1 MSTIKLVISD
11 LHLADGH
18 PMLEGFGDAQQAALE
33 GLVNAASGDG
43 PLGDA
48 EDVELIINGDC
59 FDFLAVPPYAAD
71 GTTTVV
77 TATGKLEKI
86 ISVHRAFFETLSY
99 FISLPGRHV
108 TFLTGN
114 HDIELIFEEVQAGI
128 LAAIS
133 GTQSRGQG
141 ANFCH
146 TPFYRPLRDV
156 YIEHGNQYDFWNH
169 ASDTWDE
176 QGQPLQPKP
185 GVITLPVGT
194 QYFQRASHPI
204 SVQYPY
210 FDHFEPAMDTMNQVA
225 LLCLLNPKLVIET
238 ARRCVELLSYPR
250 EALASLTPDEEHI
263 PARLFAHAMLDFAAF
278 QQDMLARKP
287 TWVEPAGQ
295 EQSQDDA
302 MRAFAR
308 LRDALELPLLEAVK
322 NICAPGVYPMGE
334 SVANGA
340 LHVLRSDPTLR
351 YVIAG
356 HTHVER
362 VDAINN
368 GSQIYFNIGTWTT
381 RCALPGAGEMT
392 VDLVT
397 WLRQPDWSAIPLRDM
412 TRLTFA
418 FISAEEGAPSGASLC
433 SWEGGAKGSYRV
445 LVQGVRL

>member
-18 PMLEGFGDAQQAALE
+18 PILEGFGDTQQAALE
-33 GLVNAASGDG
+33 GLVNAASSDG

-71 GTTTVV
+71 GTINVV
-77 TATGKLEKI
+77 TAIGKLEKI
-86 ISVHRAFFETLSY
+86 VSVHRAFFETLLY

-114 HDIELIFEEVQAGI
+114 HDIELIFAEVQAGI
-128 LAAIS
+128 LAAIY
-133 GTQSRGQG
+133 GTQSRGQRV
-141 ANFCH
+141 NFCR

-156 YIEHGNQYDFWNH
+156 YIEHGNQHDFWNH

-176 QGQPLQPKP
+176 HGLLLQPKP

-204 SVQYPY
+204 GVQYPY
-210 FDHFEPAMDTMNQVA
+210 FDHFEPAMDTMSQIA
-225 LLCLLNPKLVIET
+225 LLCLLNPELVIET
-238 ARRCVELLSYPR
+238 ALRCMELLSYPR
-250 EALASLTPDEEHI
+250 KALASLTPGEEHI
-263 PARLFAHAMLDFAAF
+263 PARLFVHAILDFAAF
-278 QQDMLARKP
+278 QQDMFARKP

-295 EQSQDDA
+295 EQSQAGA
-302 MRAFAR
+302 MIEFTR

-322 NICAPGVYPMGE
+322 YICAPRVYQMGE
-334 SVANGA
+334 SVASGM

-351 YVIAG
+351 YAIAG
-356 HTHVER
+356 HTHMER

-368 GSQIYFNIGTWTT
+368 GSQVYFNTGSWTT
-381 RCALPGAGEMT
+381 RCALPGPDEITA
-392 VDLVT
+392 DLIT
-397 WLRQPDWSAIPLRDM
+397 WLRQPDWKAIPLRDM
-412 TRLTFA
+412 TRLVFA
-418 FISAEEGAPSGASLC
+418 FISAEEGAPSDASLC

-445 LVQGVRL
+445 LVP